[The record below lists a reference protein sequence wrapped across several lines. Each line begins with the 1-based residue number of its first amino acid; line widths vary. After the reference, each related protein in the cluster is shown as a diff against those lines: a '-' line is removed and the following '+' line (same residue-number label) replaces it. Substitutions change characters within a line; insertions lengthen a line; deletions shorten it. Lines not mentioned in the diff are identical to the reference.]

1 MRAPPHTIALK
12 LRYRAAQGFQLS
24 ISINPTGCPAT
35 RRCLVP
41 NIGRSDAVTQY
52 IAAATEGSPGN
63 AKDLA
68 ASSTFSTRNTSRH
81 GICLVRESQTLQPAH
96 SKLYC
101 PNQAHNRGD
110 PTAHGHWDA
119 SSQSSGWKTD
129 GGLGQARAQHKTAL
143 TGRQPTATLREHARQ
158 ALQEAEAEA
167 ELHPDDFRSWER
179 CLAVLRRQHGE
190 HGVWAVF
197 ESVKERG
204 LLDLFAQ
211 PDADLL
217 RDGVLAA
224 ALNSDAHIAALV
236 NVAQQLCTESGFQWP
251 DLYMKI
257 MHFFLDQAR
266 FEEAVRWHLQLAPNF
281 PPGTEVFG
289 ALLSSFVVDPT
300 PQMQSNLTTL
310 YVFSTERGLYDY
322 IIPAL
327 YASGQSKLA
336 RTWRRKFI
344 LFKDLPTTTK
354 SRLFITFLA
363 SYYPS
368 IVLTEEE
375 LAAAGLEN
383 QSLRYGTKNEPLE
396 PPRVAH
402 HPPTGQYSDSIV
414 AKWFASSWTSVEFAI
429 NLVYRLGLRVI
440 GPRSLQSLALRESDA
455 KGVASRIAQLERLG
469 IEIAPQTYCKVLV
482 FFARHGE
489 ADLLTE
495 LLSCD
500 IHPDEFDDME
510 TRQML
515 MAASVRDGDWQR
527 ERLFQAIEW
536 AVETGPSSRRL
547 NSLLRSELSKRRM
560 GKTRFVLDRME
571 ALRVN
576 MVQNNATQLLER
588 TFWGL
593 GKHPIERTRLRG
605 ASDTDPESP
614 LNRAI
619 DFTRRIACHDVAI
632 PLQYWKLLLYNLGR
646 LGRFDELEQL
656 CIEIIQL
663 YTPPYGGLVP
673 VHREDLPQLA
683 GTQTP
688 AQEKAPMLPETEV
701 KENEADLHVTHGV
714 LGMKIGHNNDG
725 YTSPEELFIQQI
737 TLLRRVD
744 DGTSTD
750 SSNPISSLQT
760 GENDRSLSRLGSND
774 KRHTQGSDNVSIQ
787 GVANQNDAKEYI
799 PADLPFTHRAHPV
812 QKIFD
817 ARLQRSIVRWG
828 FDQTL
833 AARPNIPALMG
844 TDSSGIVEF
853 DVACGVRL
861 LALLRDQGVLIDR
874 QIVRAAVISRIALG
888 QVPGRRRD
896 RSRDTNEMSA
906 ESMKALVDEAWG
918 AEILPSLP
926 EMARE
931 LERQKP
937 KLWSRYPRLFGKA
950 FDQRQRTG

>member
-1 MRAPPHTIALK
+1 MRKTVPP
-12 LRYRAAQGFQLS
+12 LRRF
-24 ISINPTGCPAT
+24 PPAT
-35 RRCLVP
+35 RVTTESGSRTKARLSSPLTRSFTALVRP
-41 NIGRSDAVTQY
+41 SSTSVASIGRVRSSR
-52 IAAATEGSPGN
+52 SPFQDQ
-63 AKDLA
+63 AESRRKP
-68 ASSTFSTRNTSRH
+68 TS
-81 GICLVRESQTLQPAH
+81 
-96 SKLYC
+96 
-101 PNQAHNRGD
+101 
-110 PTAHGHWDA
+110 HGHWHA
-119 SSQSSGWKTD
+119 SSQLSGWKSD
-129 GGLGQARAQHKTAL
+129 GGLGQARVQHKTAL
-143 TGRQPTATLREHARQ
+143 TGRQPTASLCDHARQ

-167 ELHPDDFRSWER
+167 ELHPDDARSWER
-179 CLAVLRRQHGE
+179 CLAVLRHQNRG

-197 ESVKERG
+197 ESIKERG

-211 PDADLL
+211 PDADML
-217 RDGVLAA
+217 RDEVLAA
-224 ALNSDAHIAALV
+224 ALKSDTHIAALV
-236 NVAQQLCTESGFQWP
+236 NVAQQLRAEGGFQWP

-257 MHFFLDQAR
+257 IHFFLDQAR
-266 FEEAVRWHLQLAPNF
+266 FEEAIRWHLQLAPNF

-289 ALLSSFVVDPT
+289 ALLSSFVVDPS

-310 YVFSTERGLYDY
+310 YVFNTERGLYDY
-322 IIPAL
+322 VIPAL
-327 YASGQSKLA
+327 FASGQSKLA

-344 LFKDLPTTTK
+344 LFKDVPTTTK
-354 SRLFITFLA
+354 SRPFITFLA
-363 SYYPS
+363 RYYPS
-368 IVLTEEE
+368 IGLTEEE

-383 QSLRYGTKNEPLE
+383 QFLRHGTNDEPLE
-396 PPRVAH
+396 PFGVAH

-429 NLVYRLGLRVI
+429 NLVHRLGLRVI
-440 GPRSLQSLALRESDA
+440 GPRSLQSIALRASDA
-455 KGVASRIAQLERLG
+455 KGVTSRITQLEKLG
-469 IEIAPQTYCKVLV
+469 IVIAPQTYCKVLV

-489 ADLLTE
+489 DDLLTD

-500 IHPDEFDDME
+500 IHPDEFDDVE

-547 NSLLRSELSKRRM
+547 NSLLRSELSKQRM
-560 GKTRFVLDRME
+560 GKTRLVLDRME

-576 MVQNNATQLLER
+576 MAQQNATQLLQR
-588 TFWGL
+588 TFWRL
-593 GKHPIERTRLRG
+593 GKHPVDRSRQRG
-605 ASDTDPESP
+605 ASDTDLESP

-619 DFTRRIACHDVAI
+619 DFTRRVACHDVAI

-673 VHREDLPQLA
+673 VHREDLPRVA
-683 GTQTP
+683 GSQSA
-688 AQEKAPMLPETEV
+688 AQEKAPMLPEIEV
-701 KENEADLHVTHGV
+701 KENEADSHVTRGMHG
-714 LGMKIGHNNDG
+714 MEIGHRYDG
-725 YTSPEELFIQQI
+725 YKFPEDLFMRQI
-737 TLLRRVD
+737 ALLRAHE
-744 DGTSTD
+744 GTLAG
-750 SSNPISSLQT
+750 SSNLVPSLQT
-760 GENDRSLSRLGSND
+760 RGNERSLGSNE
-774 KRHTQGSDNVSIQ
+774 KRISRGSDNVSIQ

-828 FDQTL
+828 FDRTL
-833 AARPNIPALMG
+833 AARPNAPALME
-844 TDSSGIVEF
+844 TDGSGIVEF

-861 LALLRDQGVLIDR
+861 LALLRDQGVLIDT
-874 QIVRAAVISRIALG
+874 QILRAAVISRIALG
-888 QVPGRRRD
+888 QVAGRRRD
-896 RSRDTNEMSA
+896 RSRDSNEMSA
-906 ESMKALVDEAWG
+906 ENMKALVDEAWG

-937 KLWSRYPRLFGKA
+937 KLWSRYPKLFGKA
-950 FDQRQRTG
+950 FDHRQRDRIGSWDP

>member
-1 MRAPPHTIALK
+1 MRKTVPPLRRFPAATRVATEAASRTKARFSSPLTRSFTALVRPSVTTIA
-12 LRYRAAQGFQLS
+12 S
-24 ISINPTGCPAT
+24 ISRA
-35 RRCLVP
+35 
-41 NIGRSDAVTQY
+41 RSSH
-52 IAAATEGSPGN
+52 SPFQDR
-63 AKDLA
+63 A
-68 ASSTFSTRNTSRH
+68 
-81 GICLVRESQTLQPAH
+81 E
-96 SKLYC
+96 
-101 PNQAHNRGD
+101 NRGK
-110 PTAHGHWDA
+110 PTTHGHWDA
-119 SSQSSGWKTD
+119 SSQLPRWKTD
-129 GGLGQARAQHKTAL
+129 GGLGQARAQHSTAL
-143 TGRQPTATLREHARQ
+143 TGQQPTAMLHELARQ

-167 ELHPDDFRSWER
+167 KLHPDDFRSWER
-179 CLAVLRRQHGE
+179 CLAVLRRQHGG

-197 ESVKERG
+197 ESIKERG
-204 LLDLFAQ
+204 LLGLFAQ
-211 PDADLL
+211 PDADML
-217 RDGVLAA
+217 RDEVLAA

-236 NVAQQLCTESGFQWP
+236 NVAQQLCAEGGFQWP
-251 DLYMKI
+251 DLYMKV
-257 MHFFLDQAR
+257 MHFFLGQAR

-289 ALLSSFVVDPT
+289 ALLSSFVIDPT

-327 YASGQSKLA
+327 FASGQSKLA

-344 LFKDLPTTTK
+344 MFRDLPITTK
-354 SRLFITFLA
+354 SRPFITFLA

-383 QSLRYGTKNEPLE
+383 QSLRHGTNDEALEPLG
-396 PPRVAH
+396 VAH
-402 HPPTGQYSDSIV
+402 HPPKGQYSDSIV

-429 NLVYRLGLRVI
+429 NLVHRLGLRVI
-440 GPRSLQSLALRESDA
+440 GPRSLQSLALREPDA
-455 KGVASRIAQLERLG
+455 RGVASRITQLENLG
-469 IEIAPQTYCKVLV
+469 IEIAPQVYCRVLV

-489 ADLLTE
+489 DALLTD

-560 GKTRFVLDRME
+560 GKARLVLDRME

-576 MVQNNATQLLER
+576 MAQNNAIQLLER

-593 GKHPIERTRLRG
+593 GKHPVERSHPRG
-605 ASDTDPESP
+605 ASNTDPESP

-673 VHREDLPQLA
+673 VHREDLPQVA
-683 GTQTP
+683 GTQTA
-688 AQEKAPMLPETEV
+688 AQERAQMLPEIEV
-701 KENEADLHVTHGV
+701 KGNETDSHVTERV
-714 LGMKIGHNNDG
+714 LGTEIGHKHDG
-725 YTSPEELFIQQI
+725 CTSPEELFMQQI
-737 TLLRRVD
+737 ALLRRVNE
-744 DGTSTD
+744 GTSAG

-760 GENDRSLSRLGSND
+760 RESKLGSD
-774 KRHTQGSDNVSIQ
+774 EKRHTRGSDNVSVPR
-787 GVANQNDAKEYI
+787 VANQSDAKEYI

-833 AARPNIPALMG
+833 AARPNAPALMG
-844 TDSSGIVEF
+844 TDSSGIVGF

-861 LALLRDQGVLIDR
+861 LALLRDQGVLIDT
-874 QIVRAAVISRIALG
+874 QILRAAVISRIVLG

-906 ESMKALVDEAWG
+906 ENMKTLVDEAWG
-918 AEILPSLP
+918 VEILPSLP

-937 KLWSRYPRLFGKA
+937 KLWSRYPKLFGKA
-950 FDQRQRTG
+950 FDHRQRDRIGDGDP

>member
-1 MRAPPHTIALK
+1 MRKTVPP
-12 LRYRAAQGFQLS
+12 LRRFR
-24 ISINPTGCPAT
+24 PAT
-35 RRCLVP
+35 RV
-41 NIGRSDAVTQY
+41 
-52 IAAATEGSPGN
+52 ATES
-63 AKDLA
+63 
-68 ASSTFSTRNTSRH
+68 ASRTKVRLSGPLTRSFTA
-81 GICLVRESQTLQPAH
+81 LVRPSSATVASISRARSSH
-96 SKLYC
+96 S
-101 PNQAHNRGD
+101 PFQDQAENQGK
-110 PTAHGHWDA
+110 PTTHGHWDA
-119 SSQSSGWKTD
+119 SSQLSGWKTD

-143 TGRQPTATLREHARQ
+143 IGRQPTATLCDHARQ
-158 ALQEAEAEA
+158 ALQQAEVEA
-167 ELHPDDFRSWER
+167 ELHPDNVRSWER
-179 CLAVLRRQHGE
+179 CLAVLRRQHRE

-197 ESVKERG
+197 ESIKERG

-211 PDADLL
+211 PDADML
-217 RDGVLAA
+217 RDEVLAA

-236 NVAQQLCTESGFQWP
+236 NVAQQLCTEGGFQWP

-266 FEEAVRWHLQLAPNF
+266 FEEAVRWHLQLIPNF
-281 PPGTEVFG
+281 PPGREVFG

-310 YVFSTERGLYDY
+310 YVFSTERELYDY

-327 YASGQSKLA
+327 HASGQSKLA

-344 LFKDLPTTTK
+344 MFKDLPTTTK
-354 SRLFITFLA
+354 SRPFITFLA

-368 IVLTEEE
+368 ITLTEEE

-383 QSLRYGTKNEPLE
+383 QSRRHDTNDEPLE
-396 PPRVAH
+396 PLGVAH

-429 NLVYRLGLRVI
+429 NLVHRLGLRVI

-455 KGVASRIAQLERLG
+455 KGVASRIAQLEKLE

-482 FFARHGE
+482 FFARHREDG
-489 ADLLTE
+489 LLTD

-536 AVETGPSSRRL
+536 AVESGPSSRRL
-547 NSLLRSELSKRRM
+547 NSLLRGELSKRRM
-560 GKTRFVLDRME
+560 GKTRLVLDRME

-576 MVQNNATQLLER
+576 MAQSNATQLLER

-593 GKHPIERTRLRG
+593 GKHPIERSRLRG
-605 ASDTDPESP
+605 ASDTDDPESP

-632 PLQYWKLLLYNLGR
+632 PLQYWKLLIYNLGR

-673 VHREDLPQLA
+673 VHREDLPQVA
-683 GTQTP
+683 GTRTA
-688 AQEKAPMLPETEV
+688 AQEKAPVLPETGV
-701 KENEADLHVTHGV
+701 KENEADPHVTLGVHGMEMSYKY
-714 LGMKIGHNNDG
+714 GG
-725 YTSPEELFIQQI
+725 YTSPEELFMQQI
-737 TLLRRVD
+737 ALLRRVD
-744 DGTSTD
+744 EGTSGG
-750 SSNPISSLQT
+750 SRNPISSLQ
-760 GENDRSLSRLGSND
+760 GRSSSSLGSNE
-774 KRHTQGSDNVSIQ
+774 KRHTRGSDDVSIQ
-787 GVANQNDAKEYI
+787 GVANQTDAKEYI

-833 AARPNIPALMG
+833 AARPNASALMG
-844 TDSSGIVEF
+844 TDGSGIVEF

-861 LALLRDQGVLIDR
+861 LALLRDQGVLIDT
-874 QIVRAAVISRIALG
+874 QILRAAVISRIALG

-906 ESMKALVDEAWG
+906 ENMKTLVDEAWG

-937 KLWSRYPRLFGKA
+937 KLWSRYPKLFAKA
-950 FDQRQRTG
+950 FDHRQRGRKGDGDP